1 MNKLKRFVLK
11 NPNKQTRGVMIQTNT
26 ANTVKLNDISY
37 INNKNIYTLG
47 WVNHLIQ
54 TKDRYINVCQMTPDS
69 T

>member
-1 MNKLKRFVLK
+1 
-11 NPNKQTRGVMIQTNT
+11 MIQTNT